1 MTLQTQ
7 AYRPDKSEAA
17 EQRRNA
23 EAWQSLNMFVSQHG
37 GAITSPPS
45 MRGIRIE
52 TSLGS
57 DLAPRLRQLGF
68 NVHQQG
74 RSTRTT
80 EKEVATPV
88 DVLVVN
94 LDGR

>member
-7 AYRPDKSEAA
+7 AYRPDKSDAV

-23 EAWQSLNMFVSQHG
+23 EAWRSLNMFISHHG
-37 GAITSPPS
+37 GWIVSAPS
-45 MRGIRIE
+45 AHGIRIE
-52 TSLGS
+52 APPGS
-57 DLAPRLRQLGF
+57 NIALRLRQLGF
-68 NVHQQG
+68 NVQERG

-80 EKEVATPV
+80 ERNVAAPV
-88 DVLVVN
+88 DVLIVN